1 MQSTLSPKTTDDPCD
16 DVVIVADAVQVAP
29 SDEELTS
36 LLHQAARHRS
46 ASLAHATP
54 ELTADPANRP
64 IDVMVAPTFINDG
77 RSSKDSAIRPA
88 APAVDVMDRPAPA
101 NDDRGSGGQRSWT
114 RHAARAF
121 FALLLTVCI
130 GLAAAG
136 WKSYG
141 AAATKMIAKLA
152 SQLVVGSSEPE
163 EPALAAQPAVRAEAA
178 NAASEQSPPPAQAAP
193 TPVAT
198 APAAPDSTPLL
209 QSMAR
214 DLAALGQEVEALKAS
229 MEQLK
234 ASQQQMSRDV
244 AKASEQKASEQKA
257 SEQNLRPK
265 APTTPPRS
273 AAAQMRK
280 PIHPVSPPQ
289 GPAASPALP
298 QVAAPR
304 YVPQQYYMPQ
314 PQPVAPPQTTAE
326 PPIEANSSVPRPPM
340 PVR

>member
-29 SDEELTS
+29 SDDELTS

-46 ASLAHATP
+46 ASQARTVP
-54 ELTADPANRP
+54 ELTADPARRA
-64 IDVMVAPTFINDG
+64 IDEMVAPVSINDG
-77 RSSKDSAIRPA
+77 RSSKDSPLRNA
-88 APAVDVMDRPAPA
+88 APVVEAMDRPAPA
-101 NDDRGSGGQRSWT
+101 NDDRGSGRRRSWT

-121 FALLLTVCI
+121 IVLLLTVGI
-130 GLAAAG
+130 GFAAAG

-141 AAATKMIAKLA
+141 AAATKMFAKLA
-152 SQLVVGSSEPE
+152 SQVVIDSAAPE
-163 EPALAAQPAVRAEAA
+163 KPALAAQPAVRAEAA
-178 NAASEQSPPPAQAAP
+178 EASSAQSAPPAEA
-193 TPVAT
+193 
-198 APAAPDSTPLL
+198 APAAPVAPETTPLL

-244 AKASEQKASEQKA
+244 AKASEQKASEQ
-257 SEQNLRPK
+257 NMRPK

-273 AAAQMRK
+273 AAAQIRK

>member
-29 SDEELTS
+29 SNEELTS

-46 ASLAHATP
+46 ASQARTVP
-54 ELTADPANRP
+54 ELTADPARRA
-64 IDVMVAPTFINDG
+64 IDEMVAPVSINDG
-77 RSSKDSAIRPA
+77 RSSKDSPLRNA
-88 APAVDVMDRPAPA
+88 APVVEAMDRPAPA

-193 TPVAT
+193 TPVTT
-198 APAAPDSTPLL
+198 APSAPDSTPLL

-244 AKASEQKASEQKA
+244 AKASEQKASEQ
-257 SEQNLRPK
+257 NLRPK
-265 APTTPPRS
+265 APTTPPRP
-273 AAAQMRK
+273 AAVQMRK
-280 PIHPVSPPQ
+280 PIHSVSPQ
-289 GPAASPALP
+289 SAAASPTAP
-298 QVAAPR
+298 QIAAPR
-304 YVPQQYYMPQ
+304 YVPQPYYAPPPPM
-314 PQPVAPPQTTAE
+314 APPQAAAE
-326 PPIEANSSVPRPPM
+326 PSIDTNAVVPRPPM

>member
-46 ASLAHATP
+46 ASLAYATP

-64 IDVMVAPTFINDG
+64 IDVMVAPTSINDG

-193 TPVAT
+193 TPVTT
-198 APAAPDSTPLL
+198 APSAPDSTPLL

-244 AKASEQKASEQKA
+244 AKASEQKASEQ
-257 SEQNLRPK
+257 NLRPK
-265 APTTPPRS
+265 APTTPRS

-280 PIHPVSPPQ
+280 PIHPASPPQ

-314 PQPVAPPQTTAE
+314 PQPVAPPQAAAE
-326 PPIEANSSVPRPPM
+326 PPIDANAPVLRPPM